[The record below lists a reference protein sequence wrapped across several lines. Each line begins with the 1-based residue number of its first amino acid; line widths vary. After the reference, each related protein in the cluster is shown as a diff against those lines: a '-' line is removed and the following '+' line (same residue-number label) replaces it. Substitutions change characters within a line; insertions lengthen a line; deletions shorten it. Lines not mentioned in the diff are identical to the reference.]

1 MNKAQ
6 VDSIKARLKDSVD
19 NDDLA
24 GQVRMVMNAQMEHI
38 DCSAHQGSRLRRI
51 EIAVWIIIAAV
62 CVNAFFTAC
71 RSVETAGGM
80 LSMLERI
87 MEAFA

>member
-6 VDSIKARLKDSVD
+6 VDSIKARLKDSVE
-19 NDDLA
+19 NDDLS
-24 GQVRMVMNAQMEHI
+24 GQVRMVMNAQIEHI

-80 LSMLERI
+80 LAWIGKL
-87 MEAFA
+87 MEGLA